1 MDFQSLKLNKQLLNA
16 ISDHGYDSPTPIQE
30 KVIPHGLNGHDI
42 IGVAQTGT
50 GKTAAFLLPVLMKI
64 KYAQGDDPR
73 VLILEPTRELAIQVE
88 EECQKFCKYTDLR
101 YIAIYGGIGP
111 KTQIETIQKGMDI
124 IIATPGRFLD
134 LYKKGVIST
143 KFIKN
148 FIIDEADRMMDMG
161 FMPQVNRILEV
172 VPRKRQNMLFSAT
185 MPDRV
190 KILAE
195 DFLEFPIEVEV
206 TPQSTPAETVEQFIF
221 HLPNIRTKIEMLD
234 RLLKDE
240 ESLTKVIV
248 FAKTKK
254 TADDI
259 FKFIERKVGG
269 TVRVIHANKGQNS
282 RINAI
287 NAFKAGEVRV
297 LVSTDVTAR
306 GIDVNEVSHV
316 VNFDVPS
323 LYEDYVHRIG
333 RTGRAFK
340 TGTAISFVNQAE
352 QYHIKNIQKIINMNI
367 TVKPIPEDL
376 GVFETDETEAYDL
389 AKEVD
394 YWKRKEDPTFKGAF
408 HDKKLK
414 SEKKKKKRK

>member
-254 TADDI
+254 TEMI
-259 FKFIERKVGG
+259 
-269 TVRVIHANKGQNS
+269 
-282 RINAI
+282 
-287 NAFKAGEVRV
+287 
-297 LVSTDVTAR
+297 
-306 GIDVNEVSHV
+306 
-316 VNFDVPS
+316 S
-323 LYEDYVHRIG
+323 L
-333 RTGRAFK
+333 
-340 TGTAISFVNQAE
+340 N
-352 QYHIKNIQKIINMNI
+352 
-367 TVKPIPEDL
+367 L
-376 GVFETDETEAYDL
+376 L
-389 AKEVD
+389 KE
-394 YWKRKEDPTFKGAF
+394 K
-408 HDKKLK
+408 
-414 SEKKKKKRK
+414 